1 MFKNYFTIFRSLST
15 LLTTPLRFLTLA
27 IISASL
33 TACGSSSITDR
44 IVDAVLT
51 TDQKQAIAKQVV
63 RASNP
68 LELVSTIT
76 NITELIG
83 FLPTGPMNCTS
94 GSGSGVQTTVD
105 NPPLGSFD
113 SEDSIL
119 LDAQNCQTLLGRL
132 DGTLTLT
139 GTSTGTT
146 TVFSNATIDGSS
158 LINGT
163 LELAPS
169 NNFDLLAG
177 TGSLGMKAS
186 NFSVTENGNTATLKN
201 GDYNF
206 VLSGSN
212 YTFTADQT
220 YTFNQFPGNLTAKT
234 EVAGFTGDTSIN
246 AGGGLEISSPLN
258 GEMIITFPGNSKAT
272 VSANTGNETT
282 YSLTVDNTTIT
293 QLWDQ

>member
-1 MFKNYFTIFRSLST
+1 MFKNYFNRFRLFSTQRVILLRLS
-15 LLTTPLRFLTLA
+15 TLA
-27 IISASL
+27 IISTFL
-33 TACGSSSITDR
+33 VACGSSITDR
-44 IVDAVLT
+44 IVGAVLT

-63 RASNP
+63 RVSNP
-68 LELVSTIT
+68 FELVNTIT

-83 FLPTGPMNCTS
+83 FLPTGPMSCGP
-94 GSGSGVQTTVD
+94 GSGTGVQTTVD

-113 SEDSIL
+113 NGDSII
-119 LDAQNCQTLLGRL
+119 LDAKNCQTLLGRL
-132 DGTLTLT
+132 DGKITLT
-139 GTSTGTT
+139 GTNTGTT
-146 TVFSNATIDGSS
+146 TVFSNATIDRSS
-158 LINGT
+158 LVNGT

-169 NNFDLLAG
+169 NNFDPLAG

-186 NFSVTENGNTATLKN
+186 NFSVTENGNTATLKK
-201 GDYNF
+201 GDFNF

-234 EVAGFTGDTSIN
+234 EAAGFTGDTSIN
-246 AGGGLEISSPLN
+246 ADGGLGISSPLN

-293 QLWDQ
+293 QLWDR